1 MKKLVSLLL
10 VLSMI
15 LVIVSGCSTTQD
27 KEADLPDNSGKEQEV
42 SEETQGDAADENA
55 TEDEAVEEV
64 TMDLGG
70 RTIRLAAW
78 WDPTPVAGTSEST
91 DLLIERRNAME
102 EKYNFKMEY
111 LNIPIEQ
118 LVETFS
124 ASVLAGDP
132 FTELCYLQSQQ
143 FFPGLVN
150 NGFCYPVSD
159 LGVFD
164 FEEEKWNKFI
174 LEVGTY
180 DGKIYGFDTGHIE
193 PRSGIFWNKTLFE
206 REGLPNLY
214 ELQNSYQWTWDKLKE
229 CAEKATKDTDGDGVL
244 DQFGLVGDFRLV
256 WAFIES
262 NNGKLYKMIDNKPV
276 FTLNEPE
283 AIEALQFVQD
293 LIFSKALPVPP
304 DGSSWEWPIIEFQSG
319 KYAMIGGEW
328 WQAGRYQESMEDDY
342 GFVVYPMGPRADQ
355 YVQVTVQANLI
366 VMPNGVKNPEEVAFI
381 WDEYTDPLPNE
392 DPDSWKQSIENN
404 SRDIET
410 VNTIEKIITGE
421 VKSVMCQMYLVGS
434 VGDLGWN
441 TIRFIGK
448 GDKTP
453 QVAVEEIA
461 LQAQAALNEA
471 FNIE

>member
-1 MKKLVSLLL
+1 M
-10 VLSMI
+10 
-15 LVIVSGCSTTQD
+15 
-27 KEADLPDNSGKEQEV
+27 
-42 SEETQGDAADENA
+42 
-55 TEDEAVEEV
+55 
-64 TMDLGG
+64 
-70 RTIRLAAW
+70 
-78 WDPTPVAGTSEST
+78 
-91 DLLIERRNAME
+91 
-102 EKYNFKMEY
+102 
-111 LNIPIEQ
+111 
-118 LVETFS
+118 
-124 ASVLAGDP
+124 
-132 FTELCYLQSQQ
+132 
-143 FFPGLVN
+143 
-150 NGFCYPVSD
+150 
-159 LGVFD
+159 
-164 FEEEKWNKFI
+164 
-174 LEVGTY
+174 
-180 DGKIYGFDTGHIE
+180 
-193 PRSGIFWNKTLFE
+193 
-206 REGLPNLY
+206 
-214 ELQNSYQWTWDKLKE
+214 
-229 CAEKATKDTDGDGVL
+229 
-244 DQFGLVGDFRLV
+244 

-328 WQAGRYQESMEDDY
+328 WQSERYQEGMEDDY

-366 VMPNGVKNPEEVAFI
+366 VIPNGVKNPEEVAFI
-381 WDEYTDPLPNE
+381 WDEYTDPLPNA
-392 DPDSWKQSIENN
+392 DPDSWKQGIENR

-410 VNTIEKIITGE
+410 VNTIEKIISGE